1 MKSVFHEIM
10 RGINKSKFRGTT
22 QINCA
27 LDERCSFCNHVRDDI
42 IKMYTLRRSPRS
54 NPACMGADITYAMS
68 ARYFVEVWI
77 PACPRIV
84 NQACPGC
91 NRFLSH
97 RCTPC
102 IDADSNPRVPRSY
115 LCNKWHDS
123 VCLSLRIYCLT
134 RASFDP
140 TDVHDACAL
149 GYYLIAPFEGTFQP
163 PRSSFVIEGIRCAIN
178 NRHHLG
184 QTARRRD

>member
-1 MKSVFHEIM
+1 NNTSQH
-10 RGINKSKFRGTT
+10 RSTTKFSSRPAEPYT
-22 QINCA
+22 
-27 LDERCSFCNHVRDDI
+27 LCNHTTVNP
-42 IKMYTLRRSPRS
+42 IKRYPFRPSPRS
-54 NPACMGADITYAMS
+54 NAACMGADITYAMS
-68 ARYFVEVWI
+68 ARYFDELWI

-91 NRFLSH
+91 NRFLSD

-102 IDADSNPRVPRSY
+102 IDADSNPRVPRSS
-115 LCNKWHDS
+115 LGNTRHDS

-140 TDVHDACAL
+140 TDAHASSAL
-149 GYYLIAPFEGTFQP
+149 GYYLIAPFEGTFQL